1 MCIAISL
8 FFLEC
13 HISKCMCV
21 RLHLDVKIGLENSCH
36 HESLSFAAL
45 DKSTR
50 VINRHVQ
57 VQTIQGGVVPESRY
71 LSLQVATYIS
81 IVHIIKIEFV
91 REASAFLFMMTLIW
105 LLYRKQYCMNFDH
118 ASFCEVK
125 APCFLMQ
132 ASCGLVALPE
142 S

>member
-1 MCIAISL
+1 MLVINLLYLFEKNKPCFIHSSDGYTCLVVPIYNVHCNFSF

-57 VQTIQGGVVPESRY
+57 VQTIQGGVVPGTLACKLQHTLVLYTSSK
-71 LSLQVATYIS
+71 LSLSGKLQ
-81 IVHIIKIEFV
+81 H
-91 REASAFLFMMTLIW
+91 
-105 LLYRKQYCMNFDH
+105 
-118 ASFCEVK
+118 
-125 APCFLMQ
+125 
-132 ASCGLVALPE
+132 SC